1 MEKKAVKLSKTT
13 KKREYLSF
21 GVSNRR
27 GKGQYEYADAPDVE
41 VYYNPDPV
49 NAKYE
54 VWIPVVR
61 KDN

>member
-1 MEKKAVKLSKTT
+1 M
-13 KKREYLSF
+13 
-21 GVSNRR
+21 
-27 GKGQYEYADAPDVE
+27 YEYANAPDVE

-61 KDN
+61 RDN